1 MLRPFSFNEVK
12 EYLTKQKIR
21 LADKEILKLYLVF
34 GGVPYYWSLLTKGK
48 SASQLVDDLYFQKDG
63 DLRYEF
69 DNLFRS
75 LFDDYQIHERI
86 VRVLGSRKHGM
97 LRNEILAGAKLNSGG
112 TANKY
117 LQNLELSGFIESF
130 TPFGRLR
137 KETSYRLIDEFCL
150 FHLFWE
156 ARRASIDSFWQ
167 NEMGSPTVNTWSGY
181 AFENFC
187 LQHRDL
193 IIDHLKIRNLVLGLS
208 SWQIRSERKSSSI
221 GAQIDLL
228 IIRTD
233 GPIHICEIKYS
244 NEPYCLDKATARSI
258 ATKVESFRSHCKFKG
273 QIFVNLIT
281 ANGHRSG
288 LWDEEI
294 LDGAINLG
302 SSDVGKKLKPREK

>member
-1 MLRPFSFNEVK
+1 MSAGLPRRHDHIISAQGGLHNRLTRQILLRPFSFNEVK

-34 GGVPYYWSLLTKGK
+34 GGVPYYWILLTKGK

-86 VRVLGSRKHGM
+86 VRVLGSRKRGM

-156 ARRASIDSFWQ
+156 AKF
-167 NEMGSPTVNTWSGY
+167 
-181 AFENFC
+181 
-187 LQHRDL
+187 
-193 IIDHLKIRNLVLGLS
+193 
-208 SWQIRSERKSSSI
+208 
-221 GAQIDLL
+221 
-228 IIRTD
+228 
-233 GPIHICEIKYS
+233 
-244 NEPYCLDKATARSI
+244 DKADHRGVSPHDDQSCYRS
-258 ATKVESFRSHCKFKG
+258 S
-273 QIFVNLIT
+273 
-281 ANGHRSG
+281 
-288 LWDEEI
+288 
-294 LDGAINLG
+294 
-302 SSDVGKKLKPREK
+302 